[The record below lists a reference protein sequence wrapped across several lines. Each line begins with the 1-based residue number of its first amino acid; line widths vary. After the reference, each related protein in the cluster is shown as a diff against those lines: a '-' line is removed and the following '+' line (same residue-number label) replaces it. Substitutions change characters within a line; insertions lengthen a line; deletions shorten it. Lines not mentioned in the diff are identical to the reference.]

1 MYNPSIYSQGLLSLA
16 NRLHVQSPKY
26 IQIQEELKR
35 ANSGEYGEHYISTL
49 LKTIPNVH
57 VLHNLF
63 IHQQQIDFLI
73 LSESGCVVLEVKNI
87 KGRLRF
93 IQNPRQLVRIQEDGT
108 EEIFQSP
115 ESQLEQ
121 NVAVVRALLNQHGI
135 ELPIYYAIVFPFHNT
150 FFDEVGTTP
159 IVIGKDLLNFL
170 RKLEQKS
177 RLIDPQRVA
186 KLFANNSNPWHRFPL
201 CAHYNIPIGDIL
213 HGTQCPHCKAIPM
226 TRLLRRWRCN
236 DCGTIDHTAHVKAL
250 EDYRMLISDTISTK
264 QAVQFLGL
272 RNRYEAIRILNEH
285 ALEKIGNTRNTKY
298 KLPLQIVK

>member
-73 LSESGCVVLEVKNI
+73 LSESSCVVLEVKNI

-93 IQNPRQLVRIQEDGT
+93 IQNPRQLVRLQEDGT

-121 NVAVVRALLNQHGI
+121 NVAVVRTLLNQNGI

-150 FFDEVGTTP
+150 FFDEVGKTP
-159 IVIGKDLLNFL
+159 IVIGKDLINFL
-170 RKLEQKS
+170 RKLD
-177 RLIDPQRVA
+177 RNTNLIDPQQVA
-186 KLFANNSNPWHRFPL
+186 KLFLKHSNTWHRFPL
-201 CAHYNIPIGDIL
+201 CTYYKIPIDDIL
-213 HGTQCPHCKAIPM
+213 HGTQCPNCKTIPM
-226 TRLLRRWRCN
+226 TRLLRRWKCN
-236 DCGTIDHTAHVKAL
+236 DCGTTDHTAHIKAL
-250 EDYRMLISDTISTK
+250 EDYRMLISETISTK
-264 QAVQFLGL
+264 QAVHFLGL
-272 RNRYEAIRILNEH
+272 RNRYEAIRILNEL
-285 ALEKIGNTRNTKY
+285 ALEKIGNKRNTKY
-298 KLPLQIVK
+298 KLPL